1 MQSPRDFYPGIISMK
16 KRGLSLDGVK
26 RRRTSLVVAIVI
38 SVMTL
43 AAPAS
48 ARSGQAPVDDGQASW
63 THVTQTY
70 TSFGRSWS

>member
-1 MQSPRDFYPGIISMK
+1 MK

-48 ARSGQAPVDDGQASW
+48 AWSGQAPVDDGQASW